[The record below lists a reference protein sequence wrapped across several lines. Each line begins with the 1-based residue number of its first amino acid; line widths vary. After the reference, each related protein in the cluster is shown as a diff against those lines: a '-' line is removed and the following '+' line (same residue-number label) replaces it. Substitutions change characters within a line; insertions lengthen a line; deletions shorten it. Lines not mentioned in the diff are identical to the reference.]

1 MSTALIADIS
11 INDCIERL
19 IAKNAFDAT
28 IDTEFGTVKF
38 KKLKIF
44 CKIQRKYILDSTHER
59 KRCNIQITQEEMME
73 FLNQINQEIF
83 KW

>member
-11 INDCIERL
+11 IYDCIERL
-19 IAKNAFDAT
+19 IAKNAFDTT
-28 IDTEFGTVKF
+28 IDIEFGTVKF

-44 CKIQRKYILDSTHER
+44 CNIQRKYILDSTHER
-59 KRCNIQITQEEMME
+59 NRGSIQIAQEEIME
-73 FLNQINQEIF
+73 FFNPIIQEIF